1 MKKPPPHKP
10 SHNPQA
16 PHDLFFKDIFS
27 QKRFAIELLSLIF
40 SPEEQKLFNFQTL
53 KDEKNTFKSHRA
65 DLIFSLELRPPQI
78 TISTFK
84 HPRFPCEDIPALKK
98 QGFDASR
105 ANPTP
110 PADHKKTRGKIPQP
124 PQKAFIFLIL
134 EHKSQKDETVLVQL
148 LRYQILLYS
157 HLVEQKHPV
166 VPIIPILFYHGKEAW
181 KTDTLFFQN
190 IFPKQVFS
198 PEFESFFKSNVL
210 NFQAR
215 VLNLQAF
222 DADQLQALQK
232 LKSGLAFY
240 LLKKVWSFKWP
251 DDGRQMLDW
260 VKNVSEKDQSQLLL
274 FGSEYIKGV
283 CGVSQ
288 KELAALELEALQTGI
303 LRKGG
308 SMGLL
313 EYMKQKHIREIR
325 QTAIQEGLQ
334 EGQQRG
340 HKEGLQQGMQEGI
353 QQGVQQGIQKIVLN
367 MLQNKVD
374 MSFICKVTGLSE
386 EEIQKL
392 TTTKA
397 PKK

>member
-1 MKKPPPHKP
+1 MTKPPYKPPHKP
-10 SHNPQA
+10 PA

-27 QKRFAIELLSLIF
+27 QKKFAVELLSLIF

-53 KDEKNTFKSHRA
+53 KNETTTFKSHRA
-65 DLIFSLELRPPQI
+65 DLIFSLELRPPQAP
-78 TISTFK
+78 SRLRY
-84 HPRFPCEDIPALKK
+84 PPFPCEKTLALKK
-98 QGFDASR
+98 QGFDISQAS
-105 ANPTP
+105 PTSTRNNR
-110 PADHKKTRGKIPQP
+110 PARRSYRFDTSQVSPTSQGGKAHPAP
-124 PQKAFIFLIL
+124 TPQKAFIFLIL
-134 EHKSQKDETVLVQL
+134 EHKSQKDEAVLVQL

-157 HLVEQKHPV
+157 HLVEQNHPV

-198 PEFESFFKSNVL
+198 PEFEGFFKSNVL

-215 VLNLQAF
+215 CLNLQAF
-222 DADQLQALQK
+222 STHQLQELKK

-240 LLKKVWSFKWP
+240 LLKKIWNFKWP
-251 DDGRQMLDW
+251 GDGRQMLDW
-260 VKNVSEKDQSQLLL
+260 VQNVSEKDQSQLLL

-313 EYMKQKHIREIR
+313 EYMKQKRIREIR
-325 QTAIQEGLQ
+325 QEGLQ
-334 EGQQRG
+334 EGRQQ
-340 HKEGLQQGMQEGI
+340 GLQQGMQ
-353 QQGVQQGIQKIVLN
+353 QGRQQGIQKIVLN
-367 MLQNKVD
+367 MLQNKLD
-374 MSFICKVTGLSE
+374 MGVICKVTGLSE
-386 EEIQKL
+386 KEVQKL
-392 TTTKA
+392 KNT
-397 PKK
+397 